1 MCHNDP
7 SKIDAKMAFTAFEEG
22 DRFASEICTQAIDS
36 LSVALA
42 NLIHLLNPTHV
53 LLGGGV
59 SFNGDPFWDS
69 LLTRTCQRVLVPN
82 RSVKIEPAS
91 FREYS
96 TVIGSLALV
105 LDSVLGL
112 ELR

>member
-1 MCHNDP
+1 M
-7 SKIDAKMAFTAFEEG
+7 G
-22 DRFASEICTQAIDS
+22 
-36 LSVALA
+36 LA
-42 NLIHLLNPTHV
+42 NLIHLLDPTHV

-59 SFNGDPFWDS
+59 SLNGDKFWDT
-69 LLTRTCQRVLVPN
+69 LLELTGKRILVPN
-82 RSVKIEPAS
+82 RAVKIEPAS